1 MQFLSIEFVCFLAI
15 TATCLRVCPA
25 RWRSHLLLVTSYL
38 FYCTWNPRMA
48 VALFLATTLCY
59 FTALRL
65 QALRG
70 RPTASALTCAAVSA
84 LVLFLAFFKLRPL
97 LCASCNPIIPLGV
110 SYYTFRLISY
120 LIDVHWGKYEATREF
135 VPFAA
140 YVAFFPQMIAGPI
153 QREASF
159 LPQLDRPG
167 KTESR
172 VVEGLVRMALGFAK
186 KSIVADNLGL
196 FVGWSY
202 GHLHSGSALPS
213 LVALYLFP
221 LQLYA
226 DFSGLVDIAIGSG
239 LVLGIDAPE
248 NFDAP
253 FSAKSIT
260 EFWRRWHMTLTAWL
274 RDYVF
279 MPVRMLTRDWGKF
292 GLAFSVTV
300 NMLLI
305 ALWHGVSLGFIVYGL
320 IQSLF
325 LIAESLTASQRQRY
339 YVANPASEKVANVL
353 GPIFVFQVVAMSSVF
368 FRAPSLA
375 SVAQLF
381 AGLGSG
387 LHQAAIDYSALTAPP
402 NHHAL
407 IALPAYVLI
416 VMADA
421 YRRRHGF
428 RLPALAPRHIRW
440 SVYGSVTVLW
450 IFIALTLLGSEKG
463 ADPFVYALF

>member
-1 MQFLSIEFVCFLAI
+1 MAG
-15 TATCLRVCPA
+15 A
-25 RWRSHLLLVTSYL
+25 LL
-38 FYCTWNPRMA
+38 
-48 VALFLATTLCY
+48 LATTLCY

-65 QALRG
+65 DSWRG
-70 RPTASALTCAAVSA
+70 RPTASTLALVAVST

-120 LIDVHWGKYEATREF
+120 LVDVYWGKYEAVHEF

-140 YVAFFPQMIAGPI
+140 YVAFFPQLIAGPI
-153 QREASF
+153 QREATF
-159 LPQLDRPG
+159 LPQLENRG
-167 KTESR
+167 KAESR
-172 VVEGLVRMALGFAK
+172 IVEGLARMALGFAK

-253 FSAKSIT
+253 FSAQSIT
-260 EFWRRWHMTLTAWL
+260 DFWRRWHMTLTAWL

-279 MPVRMLTRDWGKF
+279 MPVRMWTRDWGEF
-292 GLAFSVTV
+292 GLALSITL

-305 ALWHGVSLGFIVYGL
+305 ALWHGVSLGFVVYGL
-320 IQSLF
+320 FHSVF
-325 LIAESLTASQRQRY
+325 LVVETLTSSQRQGY
-339 YVANPASEKVANVL
+339 YRANPAADKVATFL
-353 GPIFVFQVVAMSSVF
+353 GPIYVYHVVAIGSIF
-368 FRAPSLA
+368 FRAPSLN
-375 SVAQLF
+375 SVAQLL

-387 LHQAAIDYSALTAPP
+387 LSRVGADLWTLTAPP
-402 NHHAL
+402 NHHAWV
-407 IALPAYVLI
+407 ALPAYVLTAI
-416 VMADA
+416 AEA
-421 YRRRHGF
+421 YRRRYGF
-428 RLPALAPRHIRW
+428 RLPELAPRYLRW

-450 IFIALTLLGSEKG
+450 ILIALTLLGSEKG